1 MTSGHDTTVDAPDA
15 RATADRI
22 ERLLDELR
30 GGGQPWV
37 AALAEEMVGCLVG
50 LYGAGLTRIVEILRS
65 PTSSASSAGETP
77 EEPGLLDRLAADPL
91 VESLLLVHDLH
102 PVDVDTRVQRALD
115 RVRPYLG
122 SHAGGVEYRGVDEHG
137 VVHLT
142 LSGSCQGCPSSTVTV
157 RLTIEQAV
165 AEAAPETAGVDV
177 EGVVEPAGPP
187 LLQITPRP
195 GGADRTPSGAP
206 PGWTALPDPGSLTG
220 PGPVRQVL
228 DGIGVVLCRLEE
240 TWYAYRDACPACAA
254 ALSGGE
260 LAATVLS
267 CPGCGGHYDVRLAGT
282 GLDEPRRHLEPLPL
296 LADGGQVRVATGA
309 LAAAAS

>member
-1 MTSGHDTTVDAPDA
+1 MTSGHDTTVEAPDA

-30 GGGQPWV
+30 GAGQPRV
-37 AALAEEMVGCLVG
+37 AALAEEMVSCLVG
-50 LYGAGLTRIVEILRS
+50 LYGAGLTRIVEILAS
-65 PTSSASSAGETP
+65 PAVQTP
-77 EEPGLLDRLAADPL
+77 EESGLLDRLAADPL

-195 GGADRTPSGAP
+195 GGTDRTPSGAP
-206 PGWTALPDPGSLTG
+206 PGWTALPDPGSLAG

-267 CPGCGGHYDVRLAGT
+267 CPGCGGRYDVRLAGA